1 MITRPTVLVL
11 GAGASHELG
20 LPLGPELLI
29 QVTNNIAPHLQGT
42 MKYPFLKILEGAGC
56 SPQHLKRFHQ
66 ALSGTSLRA
75 IDQLLA
81 KRTSFNGVGRA
92 AIAATLLELE
102 ERTTLLTRPTRRR
115 WCDLL
120 FDHMTEGRED
130 FEDNELS
137 VITFNYDRTFEHF
150 MFESLRNLYPGGAAG
165 ARRRLATIQIVHLHG
180 RLGGYPPLTKG
191 RGVPFGA
198 TLSKEVITRARKG
211 IKIVPDEDDND
222 GPMRDD
228 KDFDQA
234 YELLQETEQV
244 IFLGFGFDAKNVRR
258 LALAEFLPSDATV
271 YATTK
276 GLRSVDRQTAKEIM
290 ELDKCF
296 HPYPKTCTDFMS
308 GEGELFALS

>member
-20 LPLGPELLI
+20 MPLGPQLLI
-29 QVTNNIAPHLQGT
+29 RAMNNIDPQLQGT
-42 MKYPFLKILEGAGC
+42 MRYPFLKILEAAGC
-56 SPQHLKRFHQ
+56 SRRHLKKFHQ
-66 ALSGTSLRA
+66 TLAGTSLRA

-81 KRTSFNGVGRA
+81 KRTAFNGVGRA
-92 AIAATLLELE
+92 AIAATLLEIE
-102 ERTTLLTRPTRRR
+102 GRTSLLTSPASRR

-120 FDHMTEGRED
+120 FDHMTVGRED

-150 MFESLRNLYPGGAAG
+150 VFESLRNLYPGGAAG
-165 ARRRLATIQIVHLHG
+165 ARRRLASIQIVHLHG
-180 RLGGYPPLTKG
+180 RLGGYPPSTNG

-198 TLSKEVITRARKG
+198 TLSKEVITRARNG

-222 GPMRDD
+222 GPMRHD
-228 KDFDQA
+228 KDFDRA
-234 YELLQETEQV
+234 YKLLQETEQV

-258 LALAEFLPSDATV
+258 LALAECLPSDATV

-276 GLRSVDRQTAKEIM
+276 GLRDPDRQTAEEIM
-290 ELDKCF
+290 ELGDRF

-308 GEGELFALS
+308 AEGELFTLS

>member
-29 QVTNNIAPHLQGT
+29 QVTNNIAPQLQGT
-42 MKYPFLKILEGAGC
+42 MRYPFPKILEDASC
-56 SPQHLKRFHQ
+56 SRRHLKKFHQ

-81 KRTSFNGVGRA
+81 KRPAFNGVGRA
-92 AIAATLLELE
+92 AIAATLLEFE
-102 ERTTLLTRPTRRR
+102 ERTSLLTTPTRRR

-150 MFESLRNLYPGGAAG
+150 MFESLRNLYPGGVAG
-165 ARRRLATIQIVHLHG
+165 ARRRLASIQIVHLHG
-180 RLGGYPPLTKG
+180 RLGGYPPLTNG

-198 TLSKEVITRARKG
+198 TLSKGIIKRARDG

-222 GPMRDD
+222 GSMADD
-228 KDFDQA
+228 EDFDQA
-234 YELLQETEQV
+234 YDLLEETEQV

-258 LALAEFLPSDATV
+258 LALAEFLPSDAKV

-276 GLRSVDRQTAKEIM
+276 GLRGADKQTAEEIM
-290 ELDKCF
+290 ELDKRF
-296 HPYPKTCTDFMS
+296 YPYQKTCTDFMS
-308 GEGELFALS
+308 AEGELFTLS